1 MANDDH
7 EIPEIPEEW
16 MAEAKRRFPAY
27 LTFSRDKR
35 GLTEYT
41 CTRCEG
47 TGTVKPLKRT
57 ETPADRAILQM
68 RHKDI
73 VTCPLCGTNA
83 RAVNRRMIS
92 KGRGLQ
98 SSYPFAFFFRLDPE
112 RLLIRLILLYH
123 LWDEDGRRFF
133 YSSYELRIYYMAPM
147 VGRLEFFSYYS
158 GDYHVCECVQ
168 DVPDGTVMIGD
179 TDLSETFLKY
189 HSYDL
194 YEREMHDPAYIR
206 YLCYYAR
213 YPLIEQLVKAGY
225 ADFVYDLIVRNNP
238 NKTVIDFTAPSIKA
252 AFKVRIEDLRRRKS
266 VFVYDTC
273 QLMRLTVKF
282 KRYGAKAFEKALFYK
297 KNIMGGG
304 VKKEADLIHRLTG
317 VTYERMYDYL
327 YRQSQRGSYRLSSMY
342 RFYKDYLEQAREIEA
357 FSKDRSFLFPREFMV
372 AHDRITDLY
381 YAKLEAD
388 RLKADR
394 DLEEKSMTLTQRLR
408 EQYEFEDEHYT
419 VCVPCRMEDIVQE
432 GRVLCHCVGGYARRH
447 FENKTVIVFVR
458 RKEAVDI
465 PYFTVEFYPL
475 TRVIRQIHGLHNID
489 PDEDLRAFVDAWQ
502 KEVLRRLENERKK
515 DRRLEE
521 RKWFP

>member
-1 MANDDH
+1 MANGQH

-16 MAEAKRRFPAY
+16 MAEAKRRFPVY

-68 RHKDI
+68 RHKDV
-73 VTCPLCGTNA
+73 VTCPLCGTIA

-92 KGRGLQ
+92 KGRGLWFG
-98 SSYPFAFFFRLDPE
+98 YPFAFFFWLDPE
-112 RLLIRLILLYH
+112 HLLIRTIWLYR
-123 LWDEDGRRFF
+123 LWDEDARCFF
-133 YSSYELRIYYMAPM
+133 YRSYESARYYIAPR
-147 VGRLEFFSYYS
+147 VGRFELLGCYS
-158 GDYHVCECVQ
+158 GNYCVCERVL

-225 ADFVYDLIVRNNP
+225 ADFVYDLIVRDNP

-252 AFKVRIEDLRRRKS
+252 AFKVRIEDLRRRKN

-282 KRYGAKAFEKALFYK
+282 KRYGVKAFEKALFYK
-297 KNIMGGG
+297 KNIMTSG
-304 VKKEADLIHRLTG
+304 VKKEADLIYRLTG

-327 YRQSQRGSYRLSSMY
+327 YRQSQRGGYLLSSMY
-342 RFYKDYLEQAREIEA
+342 RFYKDYLEQARELEA

-372 AHDRITDLY
+372 AHDRIVDLY
-381 YAKLEAD
+381 NAKLEAD

-394 DLEEKSMTLTQRLR
+394 DLEEKSVALTQRLR
-408 EQYEFEDEHYT
+408 EQYEFEDEQYT
-419 VCVPCRMEDIVQE
+419 VSVPCRMEDIVRE

-447 FENKTVIVFVR
+447 FENTTVIVFVR

-502 KEVLRRLENERKK
+502 KEVLRRLENERQEQQKT
-515 DRRLEE
+515 RTE
-521 RKWFP
+521 KWFP